1 MNEDVDYDPW
11 DDAPDEIDPA
21 EIREMLYESG
31 IKSFPLDVLEKMWL
45 RELRDVGLSKVDA
58 STGVPPKAESHQV
71 DRMSTPLQGDVR
83 QVTLGK
89 SRKGAWIAFDGPRT
103 ERGYMDIVVLAEP
116 LRTETAIVAALTTL
130 EASPVNDID
139 FEQLQ
144 EALVQ
149 HVQAHPELE
158 SVKLQELLSQLP
170 TGWFRHQMPQIDEGR
185 RQRDDVAWQRSLTY
199 QVALLRHRRPD
210 FDDLDLEEQ
219 LMLVDK
225 FRRLVNRSLEAN
237 RNVAAFLEYGTPQ
250 KGLPTRVKEQARAQV
265 QAAVLADVAD
275 LRHRDIAVELGVDI
289 PERYEINMKIPAVQR
304 MVERGREILDRALG
318 RRVVQQGP
326 GDEIGRQALPFARR
340 RYRQNDRG
348 LGPVARL
355 EPRSG
360 PGQARGPYGLREH
373 YQVPSYCGAL
383 ATPPLSRPLSLIANL
398 FRGSYRENGP
408 HPKATPADIECQT
421 DITGHSPRTF

>member
-11 DDAPDEIDPA
+11 DDAPDEIDPD

-58 STGVPPKAESHQV
+58 STGIPPKAESHQV
-71 DRMSTPLQGDVR
+71 DRMSPPLQGDVR

-116 LRTETAIVAALTTL
+116 LRTETAIVAALTIL
-130 EASPVNDID
+130 EASPLNDED

-144 EALVQ
+144 EALVR

-170 TGWFRHQMPQIDEGR
+170 TGWFRHQMTQIDEGR
-185 RQRDDVAWQRSLTY
+185 RQRDAAAWQRSFTY

-219 LMLVDK
+219 LRLVGK
-225 FRRLVNRSLEAN
+225 FCSLVNRSLEAQ
-237 RNVAAFLEYGTPQ
+237 RDLAAFLEYGTPQ
-250 KGLPTRVKEQARAQV
+250 EGLPKSVVEQARAQV
-265 QAAVLADVAD
+265 RAAVLADVEG
-275 LRHRDIAVELGVDI
+275 LSHHDIAVELGVPI
-289 PERYEINMKIPAVQR
+289 PERYGINMKIPAVQR
-304 MVERGREILDRALG
+304 MVKAGRDILDNALGEGEWSNRAQEMKSDAEHYLFSLDERGRMIEDLARWHGWSPEVA
-318 RRVVQQGP
+318 R
-326 GDEIGRQALPFARR
+326 ARR
-340 RYRQNDRG
+340 EDPTGFESIIRF
-348 LGPVARL
+348 LHTTAGPRL
-355 EPRSG
+355 PY
-360 PGQARGPYGLREH
+360 PGPYH
-373 YQVPSYCGAL
+373 
-383 ATPPLSRPLSLIANL
+383 
-398 FRGSYRENGP
+398 
-408 HPKATPADIECQT
+408 
-421 DITGHSPRTF
+421 

>member
-58 STGVPPKAESHQV
+58 STGIPPKAESHQV
-71 DRMSTPLQGDVR
+71 DRMSPPLQGDVR
-83 QVTLGK
+83 RVTLGA

-116 LRTETAIVAALTTL
+116 LRTETAIVAALTIL
-130 EASPVNDID
+130 EASPLNDVD

-144 EALVQ
+144 EALVR
-149 HVQAHPELE
+149 HVQDHPELE

-170 TGWFRHQMPQIDEGR
+170 TGWFRHQMTQIDERRRQQLNRWER
-185 RQRDDVAWQRSLTY
+185 RQRDAAAWQRSLTY

-219 LMLVDK
+219 LMLVGK
-225 FRRLVNRSLEAN
+225 FRRLVNDSLKAD

-250 KGLPTRVKEQARAQV
+250 RGLPKRVVEQARAQV
-265 QAAVLADVAD
+265 RAAVLADVEG
-275 LRHRDIAVELGVDI
+275 LSQYDIAVELGVDI
-289 PERYEINMKIPAVQR
+289 PDDYDIDKKIPTVAG
-304 MVERGREILDRALG
+304 MVRDGRDILDKALGEGEWSNRAQEMKSDAEHYLSLDERGRMIEDLARWHGWSPEVA
-318 RRVVQQGP
+318 R
-326 GDEIGRQALPFARR
+326 ARR
-340 RYRQNDRG
+340 EDPTSFESIIRF
-348 LGPVARL
+348 LHTTAV
-355 EPRSG
+355 PRF
-360 PGQARGPYGLREH
+360 PYPGPYHL
-373 YQVPSYCGAL
+373 
-383 ATPPLSRPLSLIANL
+383 
-398 FRGSYRENGP
+398 
-408 HPKATPADIECQT
+408 
-421 DITGHSPRTF
+421 